1 MEVFPQVLMEVGN
14 NIEMTITKQIELVNT
29 SITEE
34 ITNQKETLEK
44 AMADLRQQM
53 NEEKAQKENLAVAI
67 RSDLERIEGI
77 KDGLR

>member
-1 MEVFPQVLMEVGN
+1 
-14 NIEMTITKQIELVNT
+14 MTITKQIELVNT